1 MHSSPRLFR
10 LCTLLHVERVAL
22 ASAKNSGALLNE
34 TYVSPGLRETYLR
47 YCISTRRPYLE
58 VDKTALTI
66 TLNTSPL
73 NGLVPPGSS
82 STSSSSSSSTKT
94 STTTELK
101 KDKVEE
107 DKVEDDGGKG
117 TTIAKFEDEFAFVRT
132 FLDQLNRDIVKSPRH
147 LKLGLQISSASGR
160 QRQENLLLPGPREG
174 SNESKEK
181 EKELS
186 INSAP
191 LPVLKDQGVGKSGN
205 GAFTIY
211 TSSKGHAREICTK
224 IFAAY
229 KTLILSTNNRSGFT
243 SGIVKKEGALSV
255 LARRRAVKVRKLKK
269 VMADPTAKLRRR
281 LPFDA
286 SAVVF

>member
-1 MHSSPRLFR
+1 
-10 LCTLLHVERVAL
+10 
-22 ASAKNSGALLNE
+22 
-34 TYVSPGLRETYLR
+34 
-47 YCISTRRPYLE
+47 

-82 STSSSSSSSTKT
+82 SSSSSSSTTKT
-94 STTTELK
+94 LSTTDQK

-107 DKVEDDGGKG
+107 DGGKG
-117 TTIAKFEDEFAFVRT
+117 TTIAKVDDEFAFVRT

-181 EKELS
+181 ENELS

>member
-82 STSSSSSSSTKT
+82 STSSSSSSTKT
-94 STTTELK
+94 STTTDLK

-107 DKVEDDGGKG
+107 DGGKG
-117 TTIAKFEDEFAFVRT
+117 TTIAKVEDEFAFVRT

-186 INSAP
+186 INTTS